1 MDYVENEK
9 IKGLKF
15 RDEIISNREY
25 IDCEFYNCNFVD
37 VEINNC
43 IFKECTF
50 YNCTMNNVIFKFST
64 MKNATLNE
72 SEFIGINWNTLKGD
86 SFSAGPINK
95 VRKCFFKYNNF
106 ISMRLNIFNFSGSK
120 FQESLFE
127 ECDLI
132 DANFKDVRFES
143 TQFIQ
148 CNMTRADFREAYG
161 YIIDIQSNKLKKAKF
176 SFPEV
181 TNLLSSIDIV
191 ID

>member
-9 IKGLKF
+9 TKGLKF

-43 IFKECTF
+43 IFKECKF
-50 YNCTMNNVIFKFST
+50 HNCTMNSVIFKFST
-64 MKNATLNE
+64 MRNATLNE
-72 SEFIGINWNTLKGD
+72 SEFIGINWNALKGD

-106 ISMRLNIFNFSGSK
+106 ISMRLNNFNFSGSK
-120 FQESLFE
+120 FQESIFE
-127 ECDLI
+127 ESDLI

-143 TQFIQ
+143 TQFTQ
-148 CNMTRADFREAYG
+148 CNMTRADFRGASG
-161 YIIDIQSNKLKKAKF
+161 YVIDIQSNKLKKAKF